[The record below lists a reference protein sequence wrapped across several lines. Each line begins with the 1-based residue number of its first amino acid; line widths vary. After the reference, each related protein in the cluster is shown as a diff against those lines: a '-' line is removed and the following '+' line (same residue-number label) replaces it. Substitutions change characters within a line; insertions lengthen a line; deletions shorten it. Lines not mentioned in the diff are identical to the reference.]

1 MHLNLYQKKL
11 FIQREKLFFKKLLF
25 KMLFTLKWIKIF
37 FFNYLKIIFDI
48 SASKNINFKQRKNK
62 KNLIFLK
69 SAFEIQKQ
77 T

>member
-1 MHLNLYQKKL
+1 LHLNLYQKKL